1 MSRLPRTELLLSFA
15 CAAGSAMLGASQ
27 FMDMFHLVPPGGEAL
42 NEVITSSDQ
51 HGYAMLVLAGL
62 SLLLLIVSLLVEA
75 DGERR
80 GLWQVT
86 VVGIAVAG
94 VLALLLFLTVDLP
107 DVNKIGTV
115 DEPGESFQDA
125 KAEPQAGFWFELAG
139 SLVLAACG
147 IALAT
152 FRSKPADA
160 PDGAA
165 SPSGGA
171 AVERSRS

>member
-1 MSRLPRTELLLSFA
+1 VKGLPRTTLLLSLA
-15 CAAGSAMLGASQ
+15 CAAGSAMLAASQ
-27 FMDMFHLVPPGGEAL
+27 FMDMFHLVPPGGEA
-42 NEVITSSDQ
+42 VQSIDSSDQ
-51 HGYAMLVLAGL
+51 HGYALLVLAIL
-62 SLLLLIVSLLVEA
+62 SLVLLAVSLTL
-75 DGERR
+75 DPGGERH

-86 VVGIAVAG
+86 VVGVAVTG
-94 VLALLLFLTVDLP
+94 VIALLLFLTVDLP

-115 DEPGESFQDA
+115 DDPRENFIDA

-139 SLVLAACG
+139 SLVLATCG

>member
-1 MSRLPRTELLLSFA
+1 MLAFA

-42 NEVITSSDQ
+42 NEVVSSSDQ

-62 SLLLLIVSLLVEA
+62 SLLLLVVSLLVEP

-115 DEPGESFQDA
+115 DDPGESFQDA
-125 KAEPQAGFWFELAG
+125 KAEPQAGFWFELVG
-139 SLVLAACG
+139 SLVLAGCG
-147 IALAT
+147 IAMAAPRRQEVQPGDDT
-152 FRSKPADA
+152 ASAEGARGAPAES
-160 PDGAA
+160 PQA
-165 SPSGGA
+165 SGRTIS
-171 AVERSRS
+171 S